1 MRKIHFILIVCA
13 SIFLIAG
20 ILIEHYWL
28 APYRAESKGEI
39 IDPSI
44 SQNHDSGLRP
54 IVGTTTRANPTN
66 SSAWEEILGEQ
77 AGAIAKWKKIIS
89 VVDTIEGSQIGLFV
103 AQLKEAVIQGKFP
116 AKDLSFVLRMLG
128 ERATAS
134 EAISLLDDDFW
145 HKGQSAAL
153 GDFLQSWA
161 TKQPEVALQTMKSR
175 GNGEI
180 TEAGLPLLGFLQG
193 LWKGSPSLIEA
204 EIDGMAPK
212 VREHAMLARALVLA
226 DGKDYV
232 AGVSVLGQ
240 ISNAKEGDALEYT
253 YPAFRSVVLEAGPE
267 AMQRV
272 GDELYRLGGGIPDV
286 QSINLS
292 SWSSAMA
299 KKYPEEALQWATN
312 LDPGPARGLALNGV
326 LLQLTLQD
334 PNRALNYLENFQASL
349 DEQINAVAAV
359 ESGLGQIPNVDPEL
373 VEQCKQLI
381 RNLEKQQAQTK

>member
-1 MRKIHFILIVCA
+1 
-13 SIFLIAG
+13 
-20 ILIEHYWL
+20 
-28 APYRAESKGEI
+28 
-39 IDPSI
+39 
-44 SQNHDSGLRP
+44 
-54 IVGTTTRANPTN
+54 
-66 SSAWEEILGEQ
+66 
-77 AGAIAKWKKIIS
+77 
-89 VVDTIEGSQIGLFV
+89 
-103 AQLKEAVIQGKFP
+103 
-116 AKDLSFVLRMLG
+116 
-128 ERATAS
+128 
-134 EAISLLDDDFW
+134 
-145 HKGQSAAL
+145 
-153 GDFLQSWA
+153 
-161 TKQPEVALQTMKSR
+161 
-175 GNGEI
+175 
-180 TEAGLPLLGFLQG
+180 
-193 LWKGSPSLIEA
+193 
-204 EIDGMAPK
+204 MAPK